1 MDICDYTQSAAEI
14 FNNIIFTEKVANIIK
29 QAHLKAAELTNTNG
43 GGALTAFHIRAGD
56 AVYPFADFRKMP
68 CVNFHPTPIELAYEI
83 IKDLA
88 KETKVIIF
96 SDDINS
102 VEELKRVLNSKNI
115 FLAEEFRD
123 YHQFSNTELF
133 LFDTVL
139 MSHAKKIYGTHSAVA
154 NFAATIGGV
163 ELINPHTIYPAN
175 KIYQIYKENFGKLD
189 LHDAHKA
196 QTLFYTYLAARA
208 SGEEFEKLI
217 SLLEQA
223 LKYDYENDKYRIYI
237 LDTLICNNEFKRAD
251 EYLGQIL
258 QTRKDKFLELFFT
271 DNEWANCKEMLLKY
285 CFINT
290 RKFKNL
296 DLIAKRARQLPYCK
310 DFFKEK
316 KLRKLRLYLPQR
328 HLWFKKY
335 FKRHYNRYL

>member
-1 MDICDYTQSAAEI
+1 M
-14 FNNIIFTEKVANIIK
+14 
-29 QAHLKAAELTNTNG
+29 
-43 GGALTAFHIRAGD
+43 
-56 AVYPFADFRKMP
+56 
-68 CVNFHPTPIELAYEI
+68 NFHPTPIELAYEI

-88 KETKVIIF
+88 KDTKVIIF

-154 NFAATIGGV
+154 KFAATIGGV

-251 EYLGQIL
+251 EYLVQIL
-258 QTRKDKFLELFFT
+258 QTRKEDFFSYLAI
-271 DNEWANCKEMLLKY
+271 DNGNTCKELLLKY
-285 CFINT
+285 CLINT
-290 RKFKNL
+290 QKYQNL
-296 DLIAKRARQLPYCK
+296 NQIAQKIKQMPFCK
-310 DFFKEK
+310 KFFKK
-316 KLRKLRLYLPQR
+316 TSRKLRLYLPQK

-335 FKRHYNRYL
+335 FKGYYNHRYL